1 VFLIPAGRWTV
12 NVLLQPKDAVTI
24 SREQCRAAR
33 GLLNWS
39 QPDLAK
45 VLGVA
50 RSTIANFER
59 GASNPHAKNLAAIRA
74 ALETAGVVFIPGTP
88 TSGPGVH
95 LRDPEKK

>member
-1 VFLIPAGRWTV
+1 M
-12 NVLLQPKDAVTI
+12 TI

-50 RSTIANFER
+50 RSTIAHFER
-59 GASNPHAKNLAAIRA
+59 GASKPYARTLAAIRA
-74 ALETAGVVFIPGTP
+74 TLETAGIIFIEGDDKV
-88 TSGPGVH
+88 GPGVQ
-95 LRDPEKK
+95 LRDPREK

>member
-1 VFLIPAGRWTV
+1 MNTSTASGRQRF
-12 NVLLQPKDAVTI
+12 LQPEDAMPITPG
-24 SREQCRAAR
+24 QCRAAR
-33 GLLNWS
+33 ALLYWS
-39 QPDLAK
+39 QPILAEA
-45 VLGVA
+45 VGTT

-95 LRDPEKK
+95 LRDPEGH